1 MSTFGCNVQETAS
14 PAAEDVY
21 LHLWQKKTL
30 EAESGGGQVKADAL
44 RFNLAQLHYLKANF
58 K

>member
-1 MSTFGCNVQETAS
+1 MSTSGCNVQEMAS
-14 PAAEDVY
+14 PAAQDVY
-21 LHLWQKKTL
+21 LHLWQKKNL
-30 EAESGGGQVKADAL
+30 AAESGGGLVKADAL